1 MSHHHPQ
8 RNQVFGGRVG
18 PPQMFSPNQVHN
30 NNNNNGG
37 GGNSGSHFMIQDQ
50 QYLGNFSNVPPSNG
64 YWGNN
69 VHLDYNQHQTNGLH
83 HQTSGLHHQTNGLH
97 HQTNGL
103 HHHHQQQ
110 PNGLQHQ
117 TMVNDFSPREM
128 LFPQAQILTSPGNN
142 LIYFSYL

>member
-8 RNQVFGGRVG
+8 RNQVFGGRAG

-30 NNNNNGG
+30 NNNNNNG

-69 VHLDYNQHQTNGLH
+69 GHLDYNQHQTNGLL
-83 HQTSGLHHQTNGLH
+83 HQTSGLHHH
-97 HQTNGL
+97 H
-103 HHHHQQQ
+103 QQ

>member
-37 GGNSGSHFMIQDQ
+37 GNSGSHFMIQDQ

-69 VHLDYNQHQTNGLH
+69 GHPDYNQHQTNGLH
-83 HQTSGLHHQTNGLH
+83 
-97 HQTNGL
+97 

-142 LIYFSYL
+142 LILPFHTCNLQRQNLKINSQA